1 MDVSNISKER
11 FLEAKKR
18 ISKKYPGAKT
28 LVDPE
33 GKYFVATSDGRDICN
48 LQIGQAIN
56 SYNFDGE
63 DDLYGFNSTL
73 NKITTIPHS
82 NTIKEAW
89 LKTEVAIKSYH
100 VVNRNNNK
108 FSDEKVI
115 KKMSKDFDN
124 FRNFDVFSRKIPD
137 EPGTISRPTKHYLN
151 CKFNT
156 KNSDF

>member
-1 MDVSNISKER
+1 MDVSNISRER

-48 LQIGQAIN
+48 LQVGQAIN

-63 DDLYGFNSTL
+63 DDLYGFNSAL

-108 FSDEKVI
+108 FSDEKVLR
-115 KKMSKDFDN
+115 KMAKDF
-124 FRNFDVFSRKIPD
+124 
-137 EPGTISRPTKHYLN
+137 E
-151 CKFNT
+151 
-156 KNSDF
+156 